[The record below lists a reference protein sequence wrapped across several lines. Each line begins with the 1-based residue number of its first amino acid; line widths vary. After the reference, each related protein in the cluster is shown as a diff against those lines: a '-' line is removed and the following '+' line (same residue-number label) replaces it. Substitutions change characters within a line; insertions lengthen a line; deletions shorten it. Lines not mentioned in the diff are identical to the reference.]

1 MLDGSALET
10 GVKPVAFGCVDV
22 RDVAE
27 AHVRAA
33 EIKAAKG
40 RYMVTSTDAIS
51 QLELVD
57 LLRQSGKFS
66 AYTLPTKESEP
77 VKTRLKYSNTK
88 AQTDLGL
95 KFVLISQSLVDMALS
110 LIEFGIVPKK

>member
-1 MLDGSALET
+1 MLDDSALET
-10 GVKPVAFGCVDV
+10 GVKPIAFGCVDV

-40 RYMVTSTDAIS
+40 RYMVTSKDAIS
-51 QLELVD
+51 QLELVE

-66 AYTLPTKESEP
+66 AYNLPTKESEP

-88 AQTDLGL
+88 AQNELGL
-95 KFVLISQSLVDMALS
+95 KFISISQAVVDMALS
-110 LIEFGIVPKK
+110 LIEFGVVPKK